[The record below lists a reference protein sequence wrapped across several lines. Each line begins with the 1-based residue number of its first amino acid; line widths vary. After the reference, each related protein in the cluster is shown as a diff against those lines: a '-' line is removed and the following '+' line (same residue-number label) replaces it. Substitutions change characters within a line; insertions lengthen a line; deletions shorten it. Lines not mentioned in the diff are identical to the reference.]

1 MYRPSQTPRLTLS
14 SEQVAQAR
22 PVPPRRETG
31 GPSLGARSVD
41 NSMVRFP
48 LHRLSSEESVS
59 SGVSSSPD
67 SLDFRI
73 PFEASTRLGR
83 WESAAI
89 DSALPGLPPGRGEW
103 GSRHVPCEPTGRGGQ
118 CLWVGLD
125 NSWPCEAS
133 TTPGHF
139 CYPIVDHWPQQLLA
153 TDNQTPWA
161 STSPDPWTWPHM
173 ISPVLITAVWSQST
187 DYGLDFPG
195 LCYTMCLPRHGSWL
209 AKPKPSVSRL
219 SAVWGL
225 NLPSPGNTMCLRF
238 QPMTWP
244 TEPSDSWSISCL

>member
-161 STSPDPWTWPHM
+161 STSPDP
-173 ISPVLITAVWSQST
+173 
-187 DYGLDFPG
+187 
-195 LCYTMCLPRHGSWL
+195 
-209 AKPKPSVSRL
+209 
-219 SAVWGL
+219 
-225 NLPSPGNTMCLRF
+225 
-238 QPMTWP
+238 
-244 TEPSDSWSISCL
+244 